1 MSVEY
6 PLSGLMNPPEND
18 ALEQLKKKIYVADK
32 PYQTLASRI
41 GELSETDEA
50 DLVRSAKIV
59 LAFQRANVSGK
70 GYSDIDY
77 MGLIERLYR
86 GLKPDLKVL
95 LSDVLNK
102 IEPVKVVAKE
112 KAKPTAMSLYDDE
125 RFFPKRDE
133 LSSVEERIKAPLKSE
148 A

>member
-1 MSVEY
+1 MSAEL
-6 PLSGLMNPPEND
+6 PHTGLMNPPEND

-32 PYQTLASRI
+32 PYQTLGSRI

-59 LAFQRANVSGK
+59 LAFQRANVSSQ

-77 MGLIERLYR
+77 MGLIERMYR

-95 LSDVLNK
+95 LADILNE

-112 KAKPTAMSLYDDE
+112 KAKSTGISLYQVE
-125 RFFPKRDE
+125 SFFPKRDD
-133 LSSVEERIKAPLKSE
+133 LSN
-148 A
+148 